1 MEQQFSS
8 VCSDL
13 ARRKKAFLNAMEE
26 EFAPI
31 IKSGKEKNN
40 FEWTRLKSFYNK
52 QKNELINLYSLRIFC
67 EFAFKLFSTFNCPD
81 DEFVIKII
89 LIYQRVIGQYSK
101 FDFCAYCKQFNDFPK
116 HYHDEDV
123 INSRSILK
131 SVNKLGIWVGTYKF
145 TNRDFYARLAVG
157 AIYVGDYTFLQF
169 LVRYGLSYN
178 PDDISHQA
186 RIQLG
191 TL

>member
-1 MEQQFSS
+1 MFSS
-8 VCSDL
+8 VCLDL
-13 ARRKKAFLNAMEE
+13 ARRKRAFLNAMEE

-40 FEWTRLKSFYNK
+40 FEWTHLKSFYNK
-52 QKNELINLYSLRIFC
+52 RKNELTNLYSLRIFC
-67 EFAFKLFSTFNCPD
+67 EFAFKMFFTFNCQD
-81 DEFVIKII
+81 DEFVIKKV
-89 LIYQRVIGQYSK
+89 LIYRQLLDQYSK

-123 INSRSILK
+123 IKSRSILK
-131 SVNKLGIWVGTYKF
+131 SVNTLGMVVGIYKF

-157 AIYVGDYTFLQF
+157 AIYVGDYVFLQF
-169 LVRYGLSYN
+169 LVKYGLSYI
-178 PDDISHQA
+178 PDDISQQA